1 MKPKDLKMNMR
12 VEYCAQFTII
22 SESGVKSTE
31 NRQLVGYVKRVFRKW
46 FTTYALISECKT
58 HRLDKVRVKDIIG
71 ELQPRNAKGQFEK
84 INK

>member
-1 MKPKDLKMNMR
+1 MKSKDLKMNMR
-12 VEYCAQFTII
+12 VEYCSQVAVTD
-22 SESGVKSTE
+22 ESGKRRTE
-31 NRQLVGYVKRVFRKW
+31 SFQLVGYVKRVFRKW
-46 FTTYALISECKT
+46 FTAYALISECKT